1 MTPARRFAP
10 PSRRPALLAAALAL
24 VLAGEPVVAQD
35 APSAEPPAPAAGE
48 DGPSVSYEVELT
60 GVEDDGLA
68 ELLRGTSSLFS
79 LKEDPPPSLLGLE
92 RRAEADRE
100 RLQTALRSAGYYDA
114 ALDIRVDGDAQP
126 ARVTVAVRPGPAY
139 RFKTIAIRTADG
151 APVPGGPID
160 PATLGLTAG
169 ETARAPEVVDA
180 QSRLIAEMAR
190 RGYAFAKVD
199 DRRVLVDHS
208 DRSMD
213 VTYTLAPGP
222 LTRFGA
228 VRIEG
233 LEGVDP
239 DLVRGRLPWR
249 AGQLYDPA
257 LVDRAR
263 QDIARLDVFNTVRVR
278 LAEEPGPDG
287 VTPVTVALSER
298 DRRFIGAGI
307 VYSTSEGFGAQA
319 YWGHRN
325 LFGGAERLRIG
336 AEIGRLSTQT
346 ASKNALEST
355 DLRFNVLFRKPDFL
369 AVKQSLVL
377 GWAVESEQP
386 PAYDRV
392 GTVLSALLERE
403 VSDELTVSYGV
414 SWDRSRV
421 ATTDRTYQS
430 SLIGVPLTLNYNGSD
445 DLLNPTHGFRIG
457 VQATPWIP
465 AGGSGAERQFL
476 SATVSGTVYHDIAGD
491 GRYVAA
497 ARAQVG
503 GIFGAGLADIPP
515 DKRFYA
521 GGGGS
526 VRGYAFQKVG
536 PRDRAGDPIGG
547 RSLFETGIELRIK
560 VTETIGIVPFIDAG
574 TVYDRTFPD
583 FSQPLRVGAGIGLRY
598 YTDFGPLRVDV
609 GFPLNRQ
616 RDDSTWQ
623 LYLSLGQAF

>member
-1 MTPARRFAP
+1 MPPVRRSRRIARRLAP
-10 PSRRPALLAAALAL
+10 LAAALAL
-24 VLAGEPVVAQD
+24 VWAPVAAQD
-35 APSAEPPAPAAGE
+35 APAPEAPAPAGTE
-48 DGPSVSYEVELT
+48 GPVVPYEVELT
-60 GVEDDGLA
+60 GVENDRLA
-68 ELLRGTSSLFS
+68 DLLRGTSSLVS
-79 LKEDPPPSLLGLE
+79 LKDNPPPSLIGLE

-100 RLQTALRSAGYYDA
+100 RLQTALRSAGHYDA
-114 ALDIRVDGDAQP
+114 ELDVRVDGTAQP
-126 ARVTVAVRPGPAY
+126 ARVTIAVRPGPAY
-139 RFKTIAIRTADG
+139 RFKTIAVRTPDG
-151 APVPGGPID
+151 APVPGGPVD
-160 PATLGLTAG
+160 PATLDLKAG
-169 ETARAPEVVDA
+169 DTARAPAVVDA

-190 RGYAFAKVD
+190 RGYAFAKVP
-199 DRRVLVDHS
+199 DRRVVVDHS

-213 VTYTLAPGP
+213 VTYTLDPGP
-222 LTRFGA
+222 ITRFGEA
-228 VRIEG
+228 SIEG

-239 DLVRGRLPWR
+239 DLIRGRLPWR
-249 AGQLYDPA
+249 PGQLYEPA
-257 LVDRAR
+257 LVERAR
-263 QDIARLDVFNTVRVR
+263 TDIAKLDVFDTVRVR

-287 VTPVTVALSER
+287 VTPVTVVVSER
-298 DRRFIGAGI
+298 PRRFIGAGV

-336 AEIGRLSTQT
+336 AEIGRLSAQT
-346 ASKNALEST
+346 AGANALEST

-369 AVKQSLVL
+369 VVKQSLVL
-377 GWAVESEQP
+377 GWAVVSEQP

-392 GTVLSALLERE
+392 GTLLSALLERE
-403 VSDELTVSYGV
+403 VSDELAVSYGV

-421 ATTDRTYQS
+421 ETTDRTYQS

-445 DLLNPTHGFRIG
+445 NLLNPTRGFRVG

-465 AGGSGAERQFL
+465 AGGEGVERQFL
-476 SATVSGTVYHDIAGD
+476 STTLSGTVYHDITGD

-547 RSLFETGIELRIK
+547 RSLFETGVELRIK
-560 VTETIGIVPFIDAG
+560 VTETIGVVPFIDAG
-574 TVYDRTFPD
+574 AVYDRAFPD
-583 FSQPLRVGAGIGLRY
+583 FSRPLRVGAGIGLRY

-609 GFPLNRQ
+609 GFPLNRE